1 MSQKLSLF
9 ILLAA
14 VFGCIL
20 SAGCIS
26 SESPQYEEWELT
38 VTQDGETITYSMT
51 DLVTMEKVSGYGCS
65 VSTVGIV
72 TGPYQYA
79 GVPLMSLIS
88 LNVDQLLYIYGEDQ
102 YMWVMDKD
110 TASGDDLFVFDQ
122 EFNEIE
128 ADTLGLT
135 IILAY
140 DEGNTPLTQE
150 MGGPLRLVVVSDR
163 EDIITEGSGW
173 VKWVT
178 RLEVV
183 DK

>member
-9 ILLAA
+9 LLLVI
-14 VFGCIL
+14 VFGYVL
-20 SAGCIS
+20 SAGCT
-26 SESPQYEEWELT
+26 SPQYEEWELT
-38 VTQDGETITYSMT
+38 VMQGDETITYSIT
-51 DLVTMEKVSGYGCS
+51 DLVAMEKVSGYGCS

-72 TGPYQYA
+72 TGPYQYT

-88 LNVDQLLYIYGEDQ
+88 LNADQLLYIYGEDQ

-110 TASGDDLFVFDQ
+110 TVSGDDLLVFDEQ
-122 EFNEIE
+122 FNTLE

-140 DEGNTPLTQE
+140 DEGNAPLTQE
-150 MGGPLRLVVVSDR
+150 KGGPLRLVVVSDH

-173 VKWVT
+173 VKWIT
-178 RLEVV
+178 TLKVV
-183 DK
+183 DT